1 MGKYA
6 QLTIIPSPEEEGQG
20 GMIPPT
26 YTIYIHNNINKDN
39 IMKKLVLFLAFLII
53 LPVIAYQVY
62 MPDEYSYKD
71 SGDKLLFVVDF
82 SNSMGEY
89 LEHKTKVSQIKEMM
103 KRILPQI
110 SSKTKVGIR
119 VYGHN
124 CNIFAFN
131 ACRSSELL
139 VPLGINNSSQI
150 NNAISRLRPRGMT
163 PITYSLK
170 QGVNKDLK
178 NQEGIK
184 HIILLTDGG
193 ENCDES
199 PCNYAIELMKQRR
212 DIKIDVIAFN
222 VHDSNDLDQ
231 LKCVADV
238 TSAKFV
244 QAETNAELLRSMEE
258 LILPH
263 KQVEALLYKMD

>member
-1 MGKYA
+1 MRK
-6 QLTIIPSPEEEGQG
+6 II
-20 GMIPPT
+20 
-26 YTIYIHNNINKDN
+26 
-39 IMKKLVLFLAFLII
+39 LVLLLLII

-62 MPDEYSYKD
+62 FPEEYSYND
-71 SGDKLLFVVDF
+71 NGDKLLFVVDF

-89 LEHKTKVSQIKEMM
+89 LEHKTKVNQVKEMM

-110 SSKTKVGIR
+110 SPETKLGIR

-124 CNIFAFN
+124 CNLLAIN

-139 VPLGINNSSQI
+139 VPLGANNSRNI
-150 NNAISRLRPRGMT
+150 NSVISRLRPRGMT

-170 QGVNKDLK
+170 QGVDKDLK
-178 NQEGIK
+178 NQEGMK

-199 PCNYAIELMKQRR
+199 PCDYAIELMKKRR

-222 VHDSNDLDQ
+222 VHDSSDLDQ

-244 QAETNAELLRSMEE
+244 EADTSAELFRSMEE

-263 KQVEALLYKMD
+263 KQVEALLYGIE

>member
-1 MGKYA
+1 
-6 QLTIIPSPEEEGQG
+6 
-20 GMIPPT
+20 
-26 YTIYIHNNINKDN
+26 
-39 IMKKLVLFLAFLII
+39 MKKLWVILFFII
-53 LPVIAYQVY
+53 TIPVFAYQVY
-62 MPDEYSYKD
+62 MADDYFYKD
-71 SGDKLLFVVDF
+71 NGNKLLFIVDF

-89 LEHKTKVSQIKEMM
+89 LEHKTKANQVKNMIRQ
-103 KRILPQI
+103 ILPQI
-110 SSKTKVGIR
+110 SSDTKVGVR
-119 VYGHN
+119 VYGHT

-139 VPLGINNSSQI
+139 VPLGSNNEKQI
-150 NNAISRLRPRGMT
+150 NSAISKLRPRGMT

-170 QGVNKDLK
+170 EGVNKDLK
-178 NQEGIK
+178 NQAGIK

-199 PCNYAIELMKQRR
+199 PCDYAIELMKERR
-212 DIKIDVIAFN
+212 DIKIDVVAFN

-238 TSAKFV
+238 TSAKFIK
-244 QAETNAELLRSMEE
+244 ADTNAQLMRSMEE

-263 KQVEALLYKMD
+263 KQVEALLYGIE

>member
-1 MGKYA
+1 M
-6 QLTIIPSPEEEGQG
+6 
-20 GMIPPT
+20 
-26 YTIYIHNNINKDN
+26 
-39 IMKKLVLFLAFLII
+39 
-53 LPVIAYQVY
+53 LPVLAYQVY
-62 MPDEYSYKD
+62 MPEEYSYKD
-71 SGDKLLFVVDF
+71 NGNKLLFILDF
-82 SNSMGEY
+82 SSSMGEY

-103 KRILPQI
+103 KTILPQI
-110 SSKTKVGIR
+110 SSDTEVGVR
-119 VYGHN
+119 VYGHT
-124 CNIFAFN
+124 CNIFAYN
-131 ACRSSELL
+131 ACKSSELL
-139 VPLGINNSSQI
+139 VPLGLNNSLKI
-150 NNAISRLRPRGMT
+150 NSAISKLRPKGMT

-178 NQEGIK
+178 GLDGVK

-199 PCNYAIELMKQRR
+199 PCDYAIELMKKRR

-238 TSAKFV
+238 TSAKFIKADTKS
-244 QAETNAELLRSMEE
+244 QLMQSMQE

-263 KQVEALLYKMD
+263 KQVQALLYGVE

>member
-1 MGKYA
+1 MS
-6 QLTIIPSPEEEGQG
+6 QNT
-20 GMIPPT
+20 
-26 YTIYIHNNINKDN
+26 
-39 IMKKLVLFLAFLII
+39 IMKNLGLILSFLMI

-62 MPDEYSYKD
+62 MPDEFRFQND
-71 SGDKLLFVVDF
+71 GDKLLFIVDF

-89 LEHKTKVSQIKEMM
+89 LEHKTKVNQVKDMM
-103 KRILPQI
+103 KTILPQI
-110 SSKTKVGIR
+110 SADTKTGVR
-119 VYGHN
+119 VYGHT
-124 CNIFAFN
+124 CNIFAYN
-131 ACRSSELL
+131 ACKSSELL
-139 VPLGINNSSQI
+139 VPMEINNSAKI
-150 NNAISRLRPRGMT
+150 NQAISKLRPRGMT

-178 NQEGIK
+178 NQSGIK

-199 PCNYAIELMKQRR
+199 PCDYAIELMKERR

-222 VHDSNDLDQ
+222 VRDSHDLDQ

-238 TSAKFV
+238 TSAKFI
-244 QAETNAELLRSMEE
+244 QADTNAELMRSMEE

-263 KQVEALLYKMD
+263 KKVEALLYGAN

>member
-1 MGKYA
+1 
-6 QLTIIPSPEEEGQG
+6 
-20 GMIPPT
+20 
-26 YTIYIHNNINKDN
+26 
-39 IMKKLVLFLAFLII
+39 MKKLVLLLFLFFV

-62 MPDEYSYKD
+62 MPDEYSYKKE
-71 SGDKLLFVVDF
+71 GNKLLFVLDF

-89 LEHKTKVSQIKEMM
+89 LEHKTKVNQVKSMM
-103 KRILPQI
+103 KEILPQI
-110 SSKTKVGIR
+110 SSDTEVGVR
-119 VYGHN
+119 VYGHT
-124 CNIFAFN
+124 CNIFAYN
-131 ACRSSELL
+131 ACKSSELL
-139 VPLGINNSSQI
+139 VPLGVNNALNINNS
-150 NNAISRLRPRGMT
+150 ISKLRPRGMT

-170 QGVNKDLK
+170 QSVNKDLK
-178 NQEGIK
+178 NHDGIK

-199 PCNYAIELMKQRR
+199 PCDYAIELVKERK

-238 TSAKFV
+238 TSAKFIK
-244 QAETNAELLRSMEE
+244 ADTNSQLRQSMQE

-263 KQVEALLYKMD
+263 KQVQALLYGIE

>member
-1 MGKYA
+1 
-6 QLTIIPSPEEEGQG
+6 
-20 GMIPPT
+20 
-26 YTIYIHNNINKDN
+26 
-39 IMKKLVLFLAFLII
+39 MKKLWII
-53 LPVIAYQVY
+53 LGLLVILPSIAYQVY
-62 MPDEYSYKD
+62 MPNEYQYKD

-89 LEHKTKVSQIKEMM
+89 LEHKTKVNQVKEMM
-103 KRILPQI
+103 KRILPEI
-110 SSKTKVGIR
+110 SSETKVGIR
-119 VYGHN
+119 VYGHT
-124 CNIFAFN
+124 CNLLAYN

-139 VPLGINNSSQI
+139 VPLGVNNSAII
-150 NNAISRLRPRGMT
+150 NSAVAKLRPRGMT

-170 QGVNKDLK
+170 QAVNKDLK
-178 NQEGIK
+178 NLDGIK

-199 PCNYAIELMKQRR
+199 PCDYAIELIKERR

-238 TSAKFV
+238 TSAKFIK
-244 QAETNAELLRSMEE
+244 ADTNAELINSMER

-263 KQVEALLYKMD
+263 KQVEALLFGIDK